1 VWQAVSGDF
10 TSYFE
15 QHAPLLV
22 IVWLLGVLV
31 LTLRLLGGLAYVQR
45 LRHHQTRPVEAEWL
59 QRTQRI
65 AAQIW
70 LVRPVRV
77 LESALVRVPV
87 AIGYFKPLILLPVGT
102 FTGLSP
108 QQAEAVLAH
117 ELAHL
122 LRNDYWVNIGQSVV
136 EILFFFHPAAWWM
149 SGVVRQER
157 EHCCDDIAVQTC
169 GDNLTFAQALT
180 RLETL
185 QTAPVLALTANGG
198 SLLVRIRRLLNQ
210 SPQKPGFTD
219 GLLVAGVLLLC
230 LVTVSA
236 SAFMNLNQRK
246 SFQHT
251 LVSDTADGI
260 ETVYATFTDSTKAV
274 REIIIVKDTKGRI
287 TEVRI
292 DGKKLNDA
300 EMKKYEPVIA
310 QKLKKSK
317 RNSNL
322 AENDDEDFAD
332 ITADAALPPLPPLPP
347 DPVAGL
353 APLPPTPPASPFF
366 DGEMDEQMQE
376 LQEEMRRL
384 EEKQQKIQEKREQI
398 FEKFNKKHQAEIE
411 ELMEK
416 QQRELEDQQEE
427 ISRQMDKAHE
437 EFQKEQEL
445 QMQQHEKDMALHEEQ
460 LKAHEKI
467 MEKHEKFM
475 SLVLRE
481 LKKDGILKNEK
492 NYRIKIRKN
501 GLYVNDQKQPE
512 QVFQKY
518 KALLKK
524 EIGED
529 IDKWGD
535 NQNMEFNSDYRSDN
549 GQSRLNKKQPLLF
562 DWMQLVYPNAV
573 EKADEGC

>member
-1 VWQAVSGDF
+1 
-10 TSYFE
+10 
-15 QHAPLLV
+15 
-22 IVWLLGVLV
+22 
-31 LTLRLLGGLAYVQR
+31 
-45 LRHHQTRPVEAEWL
+45 
-59 QRTQRI
+59 
-65 AAQIW
+65 
-70 LVRPVRV
+70 
-77 LESALVRVPV
+77 
-87 AIGYFKPLILLPVGT
+87 
-102 FTGLSP
+102 
-108 QQAEAVLAH
+108 
-117 ELAHL
+117 
-122 LRNDYWVNIGQSVV
+122 
-136 EILFFFHPAAWWM
+136 
-149 SGVVRQER
+149 
-157 EHCCDDIAVQTC
+157 
-169 GDNLTFAQALT
+169 
-180 RLETL
+180 
-185 QTAPVLALTANGG
+185 
-198 SLLVRIRRLLNQ
+198 
-210 SPQKPGFTD
+210 
-219 GLLVAGVLLLC
+219 
-230 LVTVSA
+230 
-236 SAFMNLNQRK
+236 
-246 SFQHT
+246 
-251 LVSDTADGI
+251 
-260 ETVYATFTDSTKAV
+260 
-274 REIIIVKDTKGRI
+274 
-287 TEVRI
+287 
-292 DGKKLNDA
+292 
-300 EMKKYEPVIA
+300 
-310 QKLKKSK
+310 
-317 RNSNL
+317 
-322 AENDDEDFAD
+322 
-332 ITADAALPPLPPLPP
+332 
-347 DPVAGL
+347 
-353 APLPPTPPASPFF
+353 PPTPPASPFF

-524 EIGED
+524 ETGD
-529 IDKWGD
+529 DMDKWGD
-535 NQNMEFNSDYRSDN
+535 NQNMEINSDYRSDN